1 ATTGNVFILTASY
14 TIPRTGLSITWLSRF
29 VTDLNYCSYSPYRKW
44 ILQSLISN
52 AFLTALTHHI
62 YKGVTLHA
70 SYARCKCMGVLYCKL
85 AAFTPNTKDV

>member
-1 ATTGNVFILTASY
+1 MKRPNAKAI
-14 TIPRTGLSITWLSRF
+14 GLPDVGGEFGS
-29 VTDLNYCSYSPYRKW
+29 CSVCLIIG
-44 ILQSLISN
+44 ILQNLSFN

-62 YKGVTLHA
+62 YKGVTLCA